1 MCESEAIED
10 YQIPDHF
17 VLTLP
22 TDAFYKLEVRPD
34 GALRIHQTADQ
45 REEFLEFVTEETADG
60 GDR

>member
-1 MCESEAIED
+1 MCESEAVEE

-22 TDAFYKLEVRPD
+22 TDAFHKLEVRPD

-45 REEFLEFVTEETADG
+45 REEFLEFVSEETGDG
-60 GDR
+60 GEN

>member
-1 MCESEAIED
+1 MCESEAVED
-10 YQIPDHF
+10 YQVPDHF

-45 REEFLEFVTEETADG
+45 REEFLEFVSEETADG
-60 GDR
+60 GEN